1 MSATAMT
8 SSGVDLLLFSLM
20 MQVAAVRWLLQQN
33 ANPNHADKA
42 GYTPLAWACR
52 SGVLPVV
59 VALVEAGA
67 DIMQRRPTLPGGR

>member
-1 MSATAMT
+1 MLATSMT
-8 SSGVDLLLFSLM
+8 ASGVDLQLFPSM
-20 MQVAAVRWLLQQN
+20 MQVAAVKWLLQQN
-33 ANPNHADKA
+33 SNPKHVDKA

-67 DIMQRRPTLPGGR
+67 DIMQRRPALPGGR